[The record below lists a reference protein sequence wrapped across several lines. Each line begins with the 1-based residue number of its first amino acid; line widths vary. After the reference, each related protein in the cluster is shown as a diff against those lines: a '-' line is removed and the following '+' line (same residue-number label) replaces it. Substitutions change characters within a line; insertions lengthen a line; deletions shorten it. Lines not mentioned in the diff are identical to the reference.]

1 MAEGAT
7 HSDRL
12 LQGPDESM
20 CGCAAAWN
28 SVSACVSARECV
40 RVDEGEGLGWREES
54 GRSCSGRALRHH

>member
-28 SVSACVSARECV
+28 SVSACECV
-40 RVDEGEGLGWREES
+40 RVDEGEGLGWKGGVRKELQWVGLEAS
-54 GRSCSGRALRHH
+54 LGSV